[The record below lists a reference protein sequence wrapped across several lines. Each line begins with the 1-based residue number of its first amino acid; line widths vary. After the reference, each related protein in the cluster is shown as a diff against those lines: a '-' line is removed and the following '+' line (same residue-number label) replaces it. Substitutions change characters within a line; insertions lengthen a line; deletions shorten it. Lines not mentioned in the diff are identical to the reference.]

1 MGTQPEEGT
10 MTNGRK
16 IAAVRAVH
24 TAVFFGE
31 LASIAWLVAS
41 GWLGRRDRTVAVA
54 AVAVAAESAVFLA
67 NDGTC
72 PLTPLAERLGASN
85 GGVSD
90 IYLPDAIAR
99 TIPIWSTALIATAVL
114 LHARGLLSRT
124 RVAAPG

>member
-1 MGTQPEEGT
+1 

-114 LHARGLLSRT
+114 LHARSLTRT